1 MSEEVLSNEHVSWKE
16 RYESERLA
24 RLAAESVSNR
34 KSDELWHS
42 NEALK
47 AINANLEEI
56 VRLRT
61 YDLEQSEMR
70 FRKMVESAHDIIYRV
85 DLRGRISYANP
96 TAVKLLGCSEEEIK
110 GVYYLELVEDSLKEK
125 VKAFYDQ
132 MVQNQEEQ
140 TYLELPIRTQSG
152 KILWIGQNVTI
163 LYRSSGKVS
172 YVSAV
177 ARDITESKLAKT
189 RLENLIS
196 NLQSGILLEDE
207 NRRIVLTNEEFCN
220 RFGIPALPDQM
231 IGADCSTSAEMSKVL
246 FKDEEGFVS
255 RIDELLKKKEIAKND
270 ILYLKDGSVLER
282 DYIPIFI
289 DNTYSGHLW
298 NYRDVTTIMVHQ
310 EELEKK
316 NKTLQHNLKQQQLL
330 SEISFDLINSEV
342 AFEHKINSTLNRIGE
357 FLNVSRVYIFEDDIT
372 GNMTTNTFEWCNE
385 GISPQIEELVDV
397 PYDMMR
403 YWPETLLSEGKIFSE
418 DITELPQGVRDVLEP
433 QGIISLLVYPLYQ
446 KGRMFGFIGF
456 DECNYKRYWDESDM
470 QLLKTISNLIANEYE
485 RRRDH
490 MALIKS
496 RREAWEAAQAKE
508 TFLANMSHEIRT
520 PMNGVVGMIRALR
533 KTQTTTKQSYYL
545 NTMQRA
551 AENLLVILNDILD
564 LSKMEAGKLNLEL
577 KSFALKAVLSQPV
590 EVLRPRIE
598 EKGLLVKVNI
608 DSNVSPYFIGDPLRI
623 DQIIM
628 NLLGNAVKFTNKGTI
643 HLTVLALEEDE
654 HRQQIQ
660 ISVRDQGIG
669 MDESFMEQLFEKFTQ
684 ENRSI
689 ARNFGGTG
697 LGLNITKQL
706 VELMG
711 GTITVQ
717 SALGLG
723 STFTVTLNLE
733 KSSES
738 ALHLDDSH
746 SQGVLD
752 CLKGKRVLAA
762 EDNQLNQVVL
772 ETVLSHYGMEL
783 KAVSNGAEAISTL
796 EKEGFD
802 LVLMDLQMPVMDGF
816 KAVDHIRSRMGL
828 DIPIIALT
836 ADAFK
841 GERRAVEKAGMNGY
855 IPKPF
860 EEKDLIMTLASF
872 FKVETTEIADVN
884 LLDIRDDLHD
894 EGPAAHYS
902 LDQLNKM
909 SRGKTEFVNRMCEI
923 FVNETRKNLELMI
936 KAYAKS
942 DQDEVARI
950 AHRMKPSIDNMG
962 IKILHEPIRTL
973 ERTKTEGCD
982 GFEAE
987 MSQVTEIL
995 NEVCKRIELD
1005 VLNS

>member
-1 MSEEVLSNEHVSWKE
+1 MSNEQLNWKDK
-16 RYESERLA
+16 YEAEHLA

-70 FRKMVESAHDIIYRV
+70 FRKLVESANDIIYRV

-96 TAVKLLGCSEEEIK
+96 TAVQILGWEEEEIK
-110 GVYYLELVEDSLKEK
+110 GVHYLKLVEESFQQK
-125 VKAFYDQ
+125 VESFYDT
-132 MVQNQEEQ
+132 MVGNKEEQ
-140 TYLELPIRTQSG
+140 TYFELPVKTKNG

-163 LYRSSGKVS
+163 LYRNTGKPS
-172 YVSAV
+172 YISAV

-196 NLQSGILLEDE
+196 NLQSGVLLEDE

-220 RFGIPALPDQM
+220 RFGIPVQPSQL
-231 IGADCSTSAEMSKVL
+231 IGADCSTSAETSKAL
-246 FKDEEGFVS
+246 FIDEEGFVS
-255 RIDELLKKKEIAKND
+255 RIDELLRNKEVAKNEV
-270 ILYLKDGSVLER
+270 LHLKDGSVLER

-289 DNTYSGHLW
+289 DNTYGGHLW
-298 NYRDVTTIMVHQ
+298 NYRDVTISKRHQ

-316 NKTLQHNLKQQQLL
+316 NKTLEHNLKQQQLL
-330 SEISFDLINSEV
+330 AEISFDLINSEV
-342 AFEHKINSTLNRIGE
+342 AFEHKINSTLRRIGD
-357 FLNVSRVYIFEDDIT
+357 FLNVSRVYIFEDDVT
-372 GNMTTNTFEWCNE
+372 GSMTTNTFEWCNE
-385 GISPQIEELVDV
+385 GIIPQIEELVDV

-496 RREAWEAAQAKE
+496 RKEAWEAAQAKE

-533 KTQTTTKQSYYL
+533 KTQTSTKQNYYL

-551 AENLLVILNDILD
+551 ADNLLVILNDILD

-577 KSFALKAVLSQPV
+577 KSFALKAALSQPV

-598 EKGLLVKVNI
+598 EKGLLVKVHI

-628 NLLGNAVKFTNKGTI
+628 NLLGNAVKFTDKGTI
-643 HLTVLALEEDE
+643 HLTVLVLEDDYK
-654 HRQQIQ
+654 HQQIQ

-669 MDESFMEQLFEKFTQ
+669 MDESFMDQLFEKFTQ
-684 ENRSI
+684 ENRSL
-689 ARNFGGTG
+689 AKNFGGTG

-711 GTITVQ
+711 GSITVQ

-723 STFTVTLNLE
+723 STFTVTLRLE

-746 SQGVLD
+746 AQEVID

-772 ETVLSHYGMEL
+772 ETVLSHYGMDL
-783 KAVSNGAEAISTL
+783 KAVSNGAEAISLL
-796 EKEGFD
+796 EKEQFD
-802 LVLMDLQMPVMDGF
+802 LILMDLQMPVMDGF
-816 KAVDHIRSRMGL
+816 KAVAHIRGRMGL
-828 DIPIIALT
+828 DVPIIALT
-836 ADAFK
+836 ADALK
-841 GERRAVEKAGMNGY
+841 GERKAVEKAGMNGY

-860 EEKDLIMTLASF
+860 EEKDLIYTLSSF
-872 FKVETTEIADVN
+872 FK
-884 LLDIRDDLHD
+884 D
-894 EGPAAHYS
+894 ELSDASNGLMPDGNDALQENGEVALYS

-909 SRGKTEFVNRMCEI
+909 SRGKVEFVYRMCEI
-923 FVNETRKNLELMI
+923 FVQETRKNLELMI
-936 KAYAKS
+936 KAFAKS
-942 DQDEVARI
+942 DKDEVARI

-962 IKILHEPIRTL
+962 IKSLYDPIRTL
-973 ERTKTEGCD
+973 DRTKTEGCA
-982 GFEAE
+982 GFEEE
-987 MSQVTEIL
+987 MTQVTEVL
-995 NEVCKRIELD
+995 NEVCKRIELE
-1005 VLNS
+1005 VLNY